1 MTEVYMHHYKTTV
14 RSVQTTNVCLLCLEI
29 DVIQDHVIEKVNAY
43 ISLEDN
49 KAYKCKNTLKT

>member
-1 MTEVYMHHYKTTV
+1 MHHYKTTV